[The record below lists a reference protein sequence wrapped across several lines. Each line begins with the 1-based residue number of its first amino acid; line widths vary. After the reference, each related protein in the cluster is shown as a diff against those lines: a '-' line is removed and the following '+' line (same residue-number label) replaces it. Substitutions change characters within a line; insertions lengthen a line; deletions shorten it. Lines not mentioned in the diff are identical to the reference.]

1 MMKIILLEI
10 ICYWLLVSQFGFWKV
25 TGYYWIPTAL
35 SAVMLI
41 LFGPF
46 LIFTLRMKMMS
57 GALMSEISQALS
69 GSRSDFGAV
78 KVLNAVSVVAGL
90 VCLLIPMITSRLLG
104 LALILPGFRHLLL
117 WTFRKSIYAKIQA
130 EMGKQRASMGAGHF
144 GGFKYYYKSYNPNTV
159 ASEEDPIATGN
170 FRDVTGTDK
179 AVEPKL
185 INDKNKND
193 QR

>member
-1 MMKIILLEI
+1 MMKIFLLEM
-10 ICYWLLVSQFGFWKV
+10 ICYWVLVSQFGFWKV

-35 SAVMLI
+35 SAVLLI

-46 LIFTLRMKMMS
+46 LLFTLRMKMMS

-69 GSRSDFGAV
+69 GTRSTFGAV
-78 KVLNAVSVVAGL
+78 KVLNTVAIVTGL
-90 VCLLIPMITSRLLG
+90 VCLLIPTISSRLLG

-130 EMGKQRASMGAGHF
+130 EMAKQRSGMGAGNF
-144 GGFKYYYKSYNPNTV
+144 GGFKYYYKSYNPNAA

-185 INDKNKND
+185 ITDKK
-193 QR
+193 